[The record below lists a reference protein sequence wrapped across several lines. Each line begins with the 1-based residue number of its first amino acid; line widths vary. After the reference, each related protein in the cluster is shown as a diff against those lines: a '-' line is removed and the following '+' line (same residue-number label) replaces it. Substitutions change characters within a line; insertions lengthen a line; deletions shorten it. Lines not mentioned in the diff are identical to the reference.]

1 MSVLGSSMCLAK
13 IAELGNRQTESAG
26 GTMTNIDLPDN
37 KPPKQH
43 APKHESGFLSRAF
56 EAVCIVTGATV
67 LATAYTF
74 GSLEL

>member
-1 MSVLGSSMCLAK
+1 MHGFRRPVG
-13 IAELGNRQTESAG
+13 ENFE
-26 GTMTNIDLPDN
+26 MTNIDLPDN